1 MEILR
6 SDFLVTNKQEV
17 FTSEEIEM
25 IDASVNEFK
34 LPANHTR
41 LKVSIMKKTGV
52 KSWPRAIAMLFKFG
66 VIKTLCAM
74 LAFAGVANDISPQF
88 DPVRLGSARVMRS
101 RSRNEV

>member
-1 MEILR
+1 MELLR
-6 SDFLVTNKQEV
+6 SDFLVTNKQEI
-17 FTSEEIEM
+17 FTNEEIVM

-34 LPANHTR
+34 LPANSTR

-74 LAFAGVANDISPQF
+74 LAITGIANDITPQF